1 MRLQNRTF
9 SYEFFSAQAKAGSVE
24 SIQTH
29 STTIV
34 LLGNILLQDNNHYH
48 CCRQMRWI
56 LLTLFAFYS
65 DRYRDTHFSCLLIAI
80 RSRRTSER
88 ISNDLLNYQIFEHNC
103 Q

>member
-48 CCRQMRWI
+48 CCR
-56 LLTLFAFYS
+56 
-65 DRYRDTHFSCLLIAI
+65 
-80 RSRRTSER
+80 
-88 ISNDLLNYQIFEHNC
+88 
-103 Q
+103 